1 MKTLFQTKA
10 GALLIATL
18 LLGCSAIVARAQT
31 PQTSRLELSSLDHL
45 AAKASQSVDVNL
57 DERLMRLAAKA
68 FSDKDADE
76 REIKNLIAGVKG
88 IYVRSFEFDSD
99 GQFTAAD
106 VEAIRAQV
114 RAPGWTRIVNVTSKK
129 EGNVEVYLLMAGED
143 IGGLAVLSSEDRE
156 LTVVNIVGP
165 VDLEKLA
172 RLEGQFGVP
181 DLGIEKTKDKAKND
195 DN

>member
-1 MKTLFQTKA
+1 MKTLFQTKP
-10 GALLIATL
+10 GALLIAIL
-18 LLGCSAIVARAQT
+18 LLGCSAIFAQT

-45 AAKASQSVDVNL
+45 AAKASQSVDVNI

-76 REIKNLIAGVKG
+76 REIKKLITGVKG
-88 IYVRSFEFDSD
+88 IYVKSFEFDSD

-114 RAPGWTRIVNVTSKK
+114 RGSGWTRLVNVTSKK
-129 EGNVEVYLLMAGED
+129 EGNVEVYLQMTGEE

-156 LTVVNIVGP
+156 LTIVNIVGP

-172 RLEGQFGVP
+172 KLEGQFGVP
-181 DLGIEKTKDKAKND
+181 ELGIEKTKDKAKKEEN
-195 DN
+195 

>member
-1 MKTLFQTKA
+1 MKTLFQTKP
-10 GALLIATL
+10 GALLIAIL
-18 LLGCSAIVARAQT
+18 LLGCSAIFAQT

-45 AAKASQSVDVNL
+45 AAKASQSVDVNI

-76 REIKNLIAGVKG
+76 REIKKLITGVKG
-88 IYVRSFEFDSD
+88 IYVKSFEFDSD

-114 RAPGWTRIVNVTSKK
+114 RGAGWTRLVNVTSKK
-129 EGNVEVYLLMAGED
+129 EGNVEVYLQMVGEE

-156 LTVVNIVGP
+156 LTIVNIVGP

-172 RLEGQFGVP
+172 KLEGQFGVP
-181 DLGIEKTKDKAKND
+181 ELGIEKKDKAKQDEN
-195 DN
+195 

>member
-1 MKTLFQTKA
+1 MKTLFQTKL

-18 LLGCSAIVARAQT
+18 LIVGAAIAGRAQT

-45 AAKASQSVDVNL
+45 ATRASQTVEVNI
-57 DERLMRLAAKA
+57 DERLIRIAAKA

-76 REIKNLIAGVKG
+76 REIKKLIAGVKG
-88 IYVRSFEFDSD
+88 IYVKSFEFDSD
-99 GQFTAAD
+99 GQFTTAD
-106 VEAIRAQV
+106 VDAIRAQV
-114 RAPGWTRIVNVTSKK
+114 RGPGWTRLVNVTSKK
-129 EGNVEVYLLMAGED
+129 EGNVEVYLLMNGEE

-172 RLEGQFGVP
+172 KLEGQFGVP
-181 DLGIEKTKDKAKND
+181 ELGIEKTKSKKDEN
-195 DN
+195 

>member
-1 MKTLFQTKA
+1 MKTLFQAKL

-18 LLGCSAIVARAQT
+18 LLGSSVFVRAQT

-45 AAKASQSVDVNL
+45 ATKASQTVEVNI
-57 DERLMRLAAKA
+57 DERLMRIAVKA

-76 REIKNLIAGVKG
+76 REIKKLIAGVKG
-88 IYVRSFEFDSD
+88 IYVKSFEFDSD
-99 GQFTAAD
+99 GQFTTAD
-106 VEAIRAQV
+106 VDAIRAQV
-114 RAPGWTRIVNVTSKK
+114 RGPGWTRLVNVTSKK
-129 EGNVEVYLLMAGED
+129 EGNVEVYLLMVGED

-172 RLEGQFGVP
+172 KLEGQFGVP
-181 DLGIEKTKDKAKND
+181 ELGIEKTKPKKDEN
-195 DN
+195 

>member
-1 MKTLFQTKA
+1 MKTLFQTKF
-10 GALLIATL
+10 GALLIATV
-18 LLGCSAIVARAQT
+18 LLGCSAIAAKAQT

-45 AAKASQSVDVNL
+45 AAKASESVDVNI

-76 REIKNLIAGVKG
+76 REIKKLLIGVKG
-88 IYVRSFEFDSD
+88 IYVKSFEFDSD

-106 VEAIRAQV
+106 VETIRAQL
-114 RAPGWTRIVNVTSKK
+114 RGPGWTRLVNVTSKK
-129 EGNVEVYLLMAGED
+129 EGNVEVYLLMVGED

-172 RLEGQFGVP
+172 KLEGQFGVP
-181 DLGIEKTKDKAKND
+181 ELGIEKTKAKKDEN
-195 DN
+195 